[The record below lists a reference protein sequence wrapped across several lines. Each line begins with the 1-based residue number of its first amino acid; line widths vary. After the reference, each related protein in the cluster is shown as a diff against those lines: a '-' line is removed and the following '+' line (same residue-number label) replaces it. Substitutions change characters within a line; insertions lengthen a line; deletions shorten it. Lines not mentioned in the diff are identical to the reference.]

1 MNKHYKTGIVTL
13 LGILLFLLPNLCFSD
28 SEDFKFKPINKR
40 LKYVED
46 FFQIYNE
53 WLYQDLDDISRNIYF
68 LELAWSLPF
77 DHPIRA
83 LTPISNETHWQR
95 YKLLI
100 KMHIALLLTKNYL
113 DFGKQFYKEN
123 IYFYSKE
130 YEKELNEGYDIAETY
145 FKSALGWFEIA
156 KKYAK
161 MTSMYDSQKYATTL
175 YYVEDELKKLLSD
188 EIYYDVTIKRLLKKI
203 SQNRERLKQLKDF
216 EWVEPIP

>member
-1 MNKHYKTGIVTL
+1 MFCRLYFLKVLFFSFIVSFVFSL
-13 LGILLFLLPNLCFSD
+13 LCFSSD
-28 SEDFKFKPINKR
+28 EFKFKAISKR

-53 WLYQDLDDISRNIYF
+53 WLYQDIDNVSRNVYF
-68 LELAWSLPF
+68 LELAWTLPF

-100 KMHIALLLTKNYL
+100 KMHIALLLAKNYL
-113 DFGKQFYKEN
+113 DFGKQFYKDN

-130 YEKELNEGYDIAETY
+130 YEKDLLEGYDIAEKY
-145 FKSALGWFEIA
+145 FKFSLNWFEIA

-161 MTSMYDSQKYATTL
+161 MVSMYDSYVYGTTL
-175 YYVEDELKKLLSD
+175 YYIEDEYRKLLNN
-188 EIYYDVTIKRLLKKI
+188 EIYYDVTVKRLLKKI
-203 SQNRERLKQLKDF
+203 FQNRNKLMLLKDF